1 LNRPRPSQFPPA
13 ATIPTQSEATPNEPG
28 GTERVRHEESFMP
41 ETTSFFQDGVDRV
54 REAADS
60 IRPQLQRV
68 QRELRVRR
76 KKIEKR
82 FETGR
87 KDIEKRIASQR
98 KDLEKRLETQR
109 KQFEKRTHK
118 LRTELEKYPAVK
130 RLETIRKDA
139 TKQFEQSVSTVLH
152 RLQIAS
158 KSDLDRIDRK
168 ISLINKQ
175 MKEIGRRKRPNGA
188 ATTA

>member
-1 LNRPRPSQFPPA
+1 
-13 ATIPTQSEATPNEPG
+13 
-28 GTERVRHEESFMP
+28 MP
-41 ETTSFFQDGVDRV
+41 ETTNIFQDGVERV

-87 KDIEKRIASQR
+87 KDIEKR
-98 KDLEKRLETQR
+98 LETQR
-109 KQFEKRTHK
+109 KQFEKRTQK

-139 TKQFEQSVSTVLH
+139 TKQFEQGVSTVLN

-175 MKEIGRRKRPNGA
+175 MKEMGRRKRSNGA

>member
-1 LNRPRPSQFPPA
+1 M
-13 ATIPTQSEATPNEPG
+13 IPTQSTSPPNDPAAPQ
-28 GTERVRHEESFMP
+28 VCAYEESFMP
-41 ETTSFFQDGVDRV
+41 ETNNLFQDGVERV

-60 IRPQLQRV
+60 IRPQIQRV
-68 QRELRVRR
+68 QRELKVRR

-87 KDIEKRIASQR
+87 KDIEKRLATQR
-98 KDLEKRLETQR
+98 KDLEKRLDTQR
-109 KQFEKRTHK
+109 KQFEKRTQK
-118 LRTELEKYPAVK
+118 LRNEIEKYPAVK
-130 RLETIRKDA
+130 RFETIRKDA
-139 TKQFEQSVSTVLH
+139 TKQLEQSVSTVLH

-175 MKEIGRRKRPNGA
+175 MKQMGRRKRPNGA

>member
-1 LNRPRPSQFPPA
+1 
-13 ATIPTQSEATPNEPG
+13 
-28 GTERVRHEESFMP
+28 VRAYEESFMP
-41 ETTSFFQDGVDRV
+41 QSNNLFQDGVERV

-87 KDIEKRIASQR
+87 KDIEKRIATQR

-109 KQFEKRTHK
+109 KQFEKRTQK
-118 LRTELEKYPAVK
+118 LRNEIEKYPAVK
-130 RLETIRKDA
+130 RFELIRRDA
-139 TKQFEQSVSTVLH
+139 TRQFEQSVSTVLH

-168 ISLINKQ
+168 ISAINKQ
-175 MKEIGRRKRPNGA
+175 MKEMGGRRKRANGT
-188 ATTA
+188 ATA

>member
-1 LNRPRPSQFPPA
+1 
-13 ATIPTQSEATPNEPG
+13 
-28 GTERVRHEESFMP
+28 MP
-41 ETTSFFQDGVDRV
+41 ETTNIFQDGVDRV
-54 REAADS
+54 REAYGS
-60 IRPQLQRV
+60 LGSELQRV
-68 QRELRVRR
+68 QKELRLRR

-87 KDIEKRIASQR
+87 KDLEKRLASQR
-98 KDLEKRLETQR
+98 KDIEKRIETQR
-109 KQFEKRTHK
+109 KQFEKRTQK

-130 RLETIRKDA
+130 RLDAIRKDA
-139 TKQFEQSVSTVLH
+139 TKQFEQGVTGVLN

-188 ATTA
+188 ASTA

>member
-1 LNRPRPSQFPPA
+1 VCAN
-13 ATIPTQSEATPNEPG
+13 
-28 GTERVRHEESFMP
+28 EESFMP
-41 ETTSFFQDGVDRV
+41 ETTNLFQDGVERV

-68 QRELRVRR
+68 QRELRTRR

-87 KDIEKRIASQR
+87 KEIEKRVASQR

-109 KQFEKRTHK
+109 KQFEKRTQK

-139 TKQFEQSVSTVLH
+139 ARQFEQGVTTVLN

-168 ISLINKQ
+168 ISAINKQ
-175 MKEIGRRKRPNGA
+175 MKEMGRRKRSNGA
-188 ATTA
+188 AASA

>member
-1 LNRPRPSQFPPA
+1 
-13 ATIPTQSEATPNEPG
+13 
-28 GTERVRHEESFMP
+28 MP
-41 ETTSFFQDGVDRV
+41 ETTNLFQDGVERV
-54 REAADS
+54 RDAYDS
-60 IRPQLQRV
+60 LSPQIQRV
-68 QRELRVRR
+68 QRELRTRR

-87 KDIEKRIASQR
+87 KDIEKRIATQR
-98 KDLEKRLETQR
+98 KDIEKRLETQR
-109 KQFEKRTHK
+109 KQFEKRTQK

-139 TKQFEQSVSTVLH
+139 TKQFEQSVSTVLN

-168 ISLINKQ
+168 ISAINKQ
-175 MKEIGRRKRPNGA
+175 MKEMGGRRKRANGT
-188 ATTA
+188 ATA

>member
-1 LNRPRPSQFPPA
+1 
-13 ATIPTQSEATPNEPG
+13 
-28 GTERVRHEESFMP
+28 MP
-41 ETTSFFQDGVDRV
+41 ETTTFFQDGVDRV
-54 REAADS
+54 REAYGTLGS
-60 IRPQLQRV
+60 ELQRV

-87 KDIEKRIASQR
+87 KDIEKRFASQR
-98 KDLEKRLETQR
+98 KQLEKRTQ
-109 KQFEKRTHK
+109 K

-130 RLETIRKDA
+130 RIETLRKDA
-139 TKQFEQSVSTVLH
+139 SKQFEQGVSGVLN

-168 ISLINKQ
+168 ISVINKQ
-175 MKEIGRRKRPNGA
+175 MKEMGRRKRSNGA
-188 ATTA
+188 ATA

>member
-1 LNRPRPSQFPPA
+1 
-13 ATIPTQSEATPNEPG
+13 
-28 GTERVRHEESFMP
+28 MP
-41 ETTSFFQDGVDRV
+41 ETTSLFQDGVERV
-54 REAADS
+54 RDAYDS
-60 IRPQLQRV
+60 LSPQIQRV
-68 QRELRVRR
+68 QRELRARR

-98 KDLEKRLETQR
+98 KDLEKRFETQR
-109 KQFEKRTHK
+109 KQIEKRTQK
-118 LRTELEKYPAVK
+118 LRSELEKNPAVK
-130 RLETIRKDA
+130 RLETLRKDA
-139 TKQFEQSVSTVLH
+139 AKQFEQGVTGVLN

-158 KSDLDRIDRK
+158 TSDLQKIDRK

-175 MKEIGRRKRPNGA
+175 VKEMGQRRKRSNGA